1 MGQSCQW
8 GEDVVP
14 IMAFLEICG
23 FRIVHIFW
31 LVDMA
36 KLEAITVAS
45 ENVYTSATKK
55 ISTAQQSPKSTQL
68 NHA

>member
-1 MGQSCQW
+1 MIWVDFPSSYLIG
-8 GEDVVP
+8 GNH
-14 IMAFLEICG
+14 ILELSASSDCG
-23 FRIVHIFW
+23 N
-31 LVDMA
+31 DD
-36 KLEAITVAS
+36 TVAS